1 MAAAGGENETNSN
14 EITQL
19 EHSITGRGGDG
30 LTLSLAI
37 I

>member
-19 EHSITGRGGDG
+19 EHSITGTGVAAVTLG
-30 LTLSLAI
+30 L
-37 I
+37 

>member
-1 MAAAGGENETNSN
+1 MAVAGGENETNSN

-19 EHSITGRGGDG
+19 EHSITGNGGDG
-30 LTLSLAI
+30 VTLGLAI

>member
-19 EHSITGRGGDG
+19 EHSITCDG
-30 LTLSLAI
+30 VDGVTLGLAI